1 MLERRIFKNY
11 LNKIINTNREME
23 SMLSAL
29 DPYGFRI
36 DEIPCFSRMFDIAV
50 GELQRLVHDEND
62 TIFYYICELN
72 CGESESAEYCISR
85 PATHEAWSLRNPDE
99 LYDYLEQM
107 YNEGKKV

>member
-11 LNKIINTNREME
+11 LNKIIDTNKEME
-23 SMLSAL
+23 NMLSAL
-29 DPYGFRI
+29 EPYGFRI

-50 GELQRLVHDEND
+50 SELQRLVHDYDD

-72 CGESESAEYCISR
+72 CGESEHAEYCIVRKS
-85 PATHEAWSLRNPDE
+85 TNDAWSLRTPDE

-107 YNEGKKV
+107 YNEGKKE